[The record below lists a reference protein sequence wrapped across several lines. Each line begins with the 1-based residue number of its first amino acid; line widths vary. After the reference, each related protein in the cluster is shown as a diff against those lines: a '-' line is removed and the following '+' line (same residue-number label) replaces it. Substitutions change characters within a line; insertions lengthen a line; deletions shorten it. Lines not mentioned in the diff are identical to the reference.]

1 VFGLTSAPRSGLL
14 AEFSDE
20 RASRRRF
27 TTTTAGSSPARH
39 RLLTR
44 CAYENETPKL
54 ARRDRRRNPAC
65 VLGFATRRQ
74 NRSPQRPR
82 IRAHFARTG
91 KNSRNKDSLA
101 GAGGFEPRYFGFGL
115 SAKLG
120 TRDFSRMSCKHRRH
134 NVAQLSAGTAPA
146 DLTVTGLAKAL
157 PYSWAE
163 QESSIGF
170 PQ

>member
-1 VFGLTSAPRSGLL
+1 MGR
-14 AEFSDE
+14 
-20 RASRRRF
+20 
-27 TTTTAGSSPARH
+27 
-39 RLLTR
+39 
-44 CAYENETPKL
+44 
-54 ARRDRRRNPAC
+54 
-65 VLGFATRRQ
+65 
-74 NRSPQRPR
+74 
-82 IRAHFARTG
+82 
-91 KNSRNKDSLA
+91 
-101 GAGGFEPRYFGFGL
+101 FGL

-170 PQ
+170 PAIRVFRARGLHAASGLIALRLRIIR